1 MFVFVF
7 TLLCQELRLVFPALL
22 QSIFGGE
29 AEPGWGVDKLCKSQH
44 AYDFEAMRTFLGPE
58 GPLLNAVY
66 SLQADPYTAY
76 EFPFKCLPVS
86 WFKNDTAVSFKS
98 FKCPPVR

>member
-1 MFVFVF
+1 MLMWCLYVCVV
-7 TLLCQELRLVFPALL
+7 LHQELRLVFPTLL

-29 AEPGWGVDKLCKSQH
+29 GEPGWGVDKLCKSQH

-76 EFPFKCLPVS
+76 EFPFKYLPVS
-86 WFKNDTAVSFKS
+86 RSTITQPYIFF
-98 FKCPPVR
+98 